1 MRSRPVLRK
10 QGEQTPEKLNRKP
23 EREGNPGPKPKPS
36 QMQSVLTAHYFRH
49 NFATLM
55 YDAGVDLLTAI
66 KIVGHNDQATLLK
79 IYTDLSK
86 EKESTSLAWLDHMF
100 K

>member
-1 MRSRPVLRK
+1 MRSI
-10 QGEQTPEKLNRKP
+10 
-23 EREGNPGPKPKPS
+23 
-36 QMQSVLTAHYFRH
+36 LTAHYFRH
-49 NFATLM
+49 NFATLV
-55 YDAGVDLLTAI
+55 YDARVDLLTAI
-66 KIVGHNDQATLLK
+66 KIVGHSGQAMLLK